1 MANPLDLIAL
11 EDLRI
16 ASNRHIRPCVAARG
30 EIASHIERFYPS

>member
-16 ASNRHIRPCVAARG
+16 ASDKHIRPVVAARG
-30 EIASHIERFYPS
+30 EIVSLIERYGV